1 LAVRGTVIGVLPMVA
16 TTKLLVCLL
25 SDITSVA
32 DTVAKN
38 ATTLRDKRI
47 QSFFGL
53 VSGTTLKPDSI
64 FSSFP
69 EAIVI
74 VYSLLEFEN
83 VMFKSLE
90 GCVIIDGRQKY

>member
-1 LAVRGTVIGVLPMVA
+1 MVA

-38 ATTLRDKRI
+38 ATTLRDERI

-74 VYSLLEFEN
+74 VYSYWSLKMLCSNGLKDELL
-83 VMFKSLE
+83 
-90 GCVIIDGRQKY
+90 